1 MKWVS
6 WKAIRKMVQRELK
19 IVRLLNPQM
28 CLGCSFAKLADVED
42 REGVSSRMI
51 QCQRLDCDN
60 WDTSSA
66 VPAGNVREMQD

>member
-1 MKWVS
+1 
-6 WKAIRKMVQRELK
+6 MVQRELK

-42 REGVSSRMI
+42 AYGERSRMI

-66 VPAGNVREMQD
+66 AAVGSVRQMEE